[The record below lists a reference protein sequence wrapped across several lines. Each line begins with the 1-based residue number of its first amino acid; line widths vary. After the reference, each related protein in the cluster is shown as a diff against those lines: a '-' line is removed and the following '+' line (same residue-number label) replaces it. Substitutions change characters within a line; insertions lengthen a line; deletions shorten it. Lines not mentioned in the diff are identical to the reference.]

1 MNKKGITLIEMVTVI
16 VVLAVAIP
24 PLLTMLGD
32 VVWRSARSETIAD
45 GTFYAQEL
53 IEEVQSKKFDENDA
67 LPWTSTSAFG
77 TDAGENRNNKDTF
90 DDLDDFVGCT
100 DSRVI
105 VPAAGFTRS
114 VAVEY
119 VTLNGSTWQT
129 CGTVNCANSTDCANC
144 TSCCYKRVTV
154 SVSGSNKLGSDI
166 NLTTLIS
173 AP

>member
-24 PLLTMLGD
+24 PLLTMLAD

-53 IEEVQSKKFDENDA
+53 IEEVQSKKFDEKNA
-67 LPWTSTSAFG
+67 LPWTSTFAFG
-77 TDAGENRNNKDTF
+77 TEAGENLGNKDTF
-90 DDLDDFVGCT
+90 DDVDDFVGCT
-100 DSRVI
+100 DPRVT

-114 VAVEY
+114 VTVEY

-129 CGTVNCANSTDCANC
+129 CGAVNCVNSTNCVNC

-166 NLTTLIS
+166 NLTTLIR